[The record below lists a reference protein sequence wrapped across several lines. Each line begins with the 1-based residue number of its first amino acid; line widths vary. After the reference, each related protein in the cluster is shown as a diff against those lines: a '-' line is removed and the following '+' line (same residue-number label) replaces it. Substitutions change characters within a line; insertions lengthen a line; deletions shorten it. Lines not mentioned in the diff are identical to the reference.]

1 MKKWHGARKGVTIV
15 RDPFES
21 VDDFQIS
28 IEVSFP
34 PVFSEVKR
42 LLPGYACRSS
52 CVLISTAATL
62 SV

>member
-1 MKKWHGARKGVTIV
+1 MKKWQGARKGVTIV

-21 VDDFQIS
+21 IDDFQIS

-42 LLPGYACRSS
+42 LLPGMLEEQVVC
-52 CVLISTAATL
+52 
-62 SV
+62 

>member
-1 MKKWHGARKGVTIV
+1 MKKWQGARKGVTIV

-21 VDDFQIS
+21 IDDFQIS

-42 LLPGYACRSS
+42 LLLGYACRSS
-52 CVLISTAATL
+52 CALISIAATL